1 MRHQKEI
8 EGIFRVLHEFDSRI
22 KDKYDVL
29 NNLNWEGN
37 RKNNE
42 LASLGHILASM
53 NALFKLRDETFML
66 ISRLS
71 KLHMAD
77 SDEDIDPCTIPELT
91 FRVKVHKKVL
101 QKLDESKNLTDI
113 CSQKLM
119 DLGEEVRS
127 ILTNSGRCDPAD
139 LYPHLEKGNQDQIVI
154 LNMILEW
161 IYPNGRSHCS
171 NPTVIE
177 TESTTEATTELPNM
191 PLDSKVIENEAPK
204 NDMETVDLK
213 TQDTQLDPKQKPMP
227 ENVIESEAP
236 KNDMI
241 TVDLNTQDTQ
251 LDPKQKPITERATE
265 AEAPKNDM
273 VTVDLNTHDT
283 QLDPKPNPM
292 PKKTMTPRHKF
303 KRIKKGGKVQKIQ
316 SPGVHTM
323 NFNPSHKITDS
334 QNTPIKSPNIS
345 CDSTI
350 LDTGIPKGDSSKMV
364 LEVQDTKQNYKTK
377 ALKMPKGSMP
387 QMSLTKRREKS
398 GNIKKIQTPR
408 RYKKK
413 LKSQLDMTTQGSL
426 KSKHNN
432 NERLHNKTFNTKFM
446 ALRDIMKSV
455 MGVFHNTFRLL
466 DRLLLKRPR
475 VKIK

>member
-37 RKNNE
+37 RNNNG

-53 NALFKLRDETFML
+53 DALFKLRDETFMF

-71 KLHMAD
+71 KIHMAA

-101 QKLDESKNLTDI
+101 QKMDESKYLTDI

-119 DLGEEVRS
+119 DLREEVRS
-127 ILTNSGRCDPAD
+127 ILTNSGHCDPTD

-161 IYPNGRSHCS
+161 MYPNGRENHIVVGSSH
-171 NPTVIE
+171 NTAQNQN
-177 TESTTEATTELPNM
+177 STNELPNM
-191 PLDSKVIENEAPK
+191 SLDSKGIENEAAK
-204 NDMETVDLK
+204 NDITVDLK
-213 TQDTQLDPKQKPMP
+213 TQDTQLDPKQKPIP
-227 ENVIESEAP
+227 EKVIETEAP
-236 KNDMI
+236 KDDM
-241 TVDLNTQDTQ
+241 TVDLNT
-251 LDPKQKPITERATE
+251 
-265 AEAPKNDM
+265 
-273 VTVDLNTHDT
+273 
-283 QLDPKPNPM
+283 LDPKPNPM
-292 PKKTMTPRHKF
+292 PPKTITPRYKF
-303 KRIKKGGKVQKIQ
+303 KRIKKGGKVKKIKL
-316 SPGVHTM
+316 SGVHKM
-323 NFNPSHKITDS
+323 KFKPSHKIKDS
-334 QNTPIKSPNIS
+334 QNTPIKSPNIA
-345 CDSTI
+345 CDSTA
-350 LDTGIPKGDSSKMV
+350 LDTEIPKSDSSKMV

-377 ALKMPKGSMP
+377 ALKMSKGSMP
-387 QMSLTKRREKS
+387 QMSLIKRRGKC
-398 GNIKKIQTPR
+398 GKVRKTQTPR
-408 RYKKK
+408 MYKKK
-413 LKSQLDMTTQGSL
+413 LKSQLDMRTQGSL

-432 NERLHNKTFNTKFM
+432 NARLHNNMLNTKFIE
-446 ALRDIMKSV
+446 LRGIMESV
-455 MGVFHNTFRLL
+455 IGAFHNTFPLL